1 MLDRKL
7 PEELSKRVMTFEDLE
22 VYQRAYKTALEVH
35 RTTLA
40 FPKIEQFALAD
51 QMRRASRSV
60 CSNVAE
66 GFGRQRQSKAEYRRF
81 LRLALG
87 SADEMQ
93 VWVNFA
99 RDLSYVDDVQVR
111 TWKGSYRT
119 IARMLQALIK
129 SWS

>member
-1 MLDRKL
+1 MLDRKS

-22 VYQRAYKTALEVH
+22 VYQRAYKTALDVH

-60 CSNVAE
+60 CSNLAE

-81 LRLALG
+81 LRMALG

-99 RDLSYVDDVQVR
+99 RDLSYIDDAQVQ
-111 TWKGSYRT
+111 TWKSAYRS

>member
-1 MLDRKL
+1 
-7 PEELSKRVMTFEDLE
+7 MTFEDLT
-22 VYQRAYKTALEVH
+22 VYQSAYQAALEVH
-35 RTTLA
+35 RRTLQ

-51 QMRRASRSV
+51 QMRRASRSI

-93 VWVNFA
+93 VWANFA
-99 RDLSYVDDVQVR
+99 RDLGYVDEAQAKAWR
-111 TWKGSYRT
+111 NNYRT
-119 IARMLQALIK
+119 IARMLQSLVR
-129 SWS
+129 SWSGD